1 MAEKYP
7 DTRLKLY
14 RNDENGDTE
23 FNPYKSCVDVQLKAW
38 NCEVIWARSEGQYDD
53 TFQRS
58 WMVHNTPGPHCL
70 GGVSPF
76 TTGRCFSDEKR
87 KAYRCGRFRLC

>member
-1 MAEKYP
+1 M
-7 DTRLKLY
+7 
-14 RNDENGDTE
+14 
-23 FNPYKSCVDVQLKAW
+23 DVQLKAW

-70 GGVSPF
+70 GGVSPTLRLVDAF
-76 TTGRCFSDEKR
+76 LMKNGKPIDVAGSGYVEKDL
-87 KAYRCGRFRLC
+87 RLTVEIIGIPTDMTLLPKKVVKVS